1 MKNLETIKL
10 TQEFKQFC
18 DIFNFTPQE
27 VLQAFIDQVDIAQY
41 MCFPLDPDRWANLFM
56 MEYLLK
62 YTDSEDTLRAYGE
75 FGEKWV
81 RIMGAGGSDVVAHTK
96 KLLEDWHQS
105 VLEDRINK
113 IMNGELDDDQ

>member
-18 DIFNFTPQE
+18 DIFNFTPEE
-27 VLQAFIDQVDIAQY
+27 VLQAFIDQVHIAQY

-81 RIMGAGGSDVVAHTK
+81 RIMEAGGNNVVEHTR

-113 IMNGELDDDQ
+113 IMNGESDDDQ